1 MDIAI
6 LDGVSEPLPWTE
18 VARFPYTEG
27 RKRETGIVQENG
39 ELLAAVKGAP
49 EVVIAQCNLAPEEA
63 AGWMARVDS
72 LAREGHKV
80 IACAWRTLRGDQ
92 WPGGEPDRNF
102 EFAGALCFE
111 DPVRPG
117 VAEALRACRA
127 AGIRVVMVTGDH
139 PSTAFAIAR
148 EIGLN
153 NGNPRV
159 VAGDA
164 LGACLDR
171 NRIAAID
178 VVARA
183 APAVKLDLVRA
194 LQAQGNIVAVTG
206 DGVNDVP
213 ALLAADVGIA
223 MGERGTRS
231 AREVGSIVLL
241 NDDFGTIVRAIHEGH
256 QLFANL
262 QMSFAYL
269 LMIHLPLVATAA
281 LIPLAGFPLLYF
293 PVHIVWLELII
304 HPTAL
309 LVFQELPADATPISA
324 PRDRRAR
331 FFSRGQWFLILA
343 VGIIVT
349 VVVAATYIR
358 SLGADFDV
366 EHARAMAIVALTVAS
381 AGITAGLSGL
391 RGRIARILVLATL
404 LLSVLLV
411 QVPALAALLHL
422 RPLHLEDWILAL
434 AGGLVAAALAAVT
447 RNERIGLL
455 FSRRSTL

>member
-1 MDIAI
+1 
-6 LDGVSEPLPWTE
+6 
-18 VARFPYTEG
+18 
-27 RKRETGIVQENG
+27 
-39 ELLAAVKGAP
+39 VKGAP
-49 EVVIAQCNLAPEEA
+49 EVVIGQCRLAPEDA
-63 AGWMARVDS
+63 ADWLAKVDS
-72 LAREGHKV
+72 FAAEGHKV
-80 IACAWRTLRGDQ
+80 IACAWRALDPLR
-92 WPGGEPDRNF
+92 WPGGEPDRGF
-102 EFAGALCFE
+102 ELAGVLCFE

-117 VAEALRACRA
+117 VAEALRACRT

-153 NGNPRV
+153 EGKPRV
-159 VAGDA
+159 VEGDA
-164 LGACLDR
+164 LGAYLAR
-171 NRIAAID
+171 NETAGID

-241 NDDFGTIVRAIHEGH
+241 NDNFGTIVRAIAEGR
-256 QLFANL
+256 QLFTNL
-262 QMSFAYL
+262 QLSFAYL

-281 LIPLAGFPLLYF
+281 LIPFAGFPLLYL
-293 PVHIVWLELII
+293 PVHVVWLELII

-309 LVFQELPADATPISA
+309 LVFQEMPADATPLSA

-331 FFSRGQWFLILA
+331 FFSRGQWIMILG
-343 VGIIVT
+343 VGMLVT
-349 VVVAATYIR
+349 AVVAATYIR
-358 SLGADFDV
+358 SLGADLDV
-366 EHARAMAIVALTVAS
+366 EHARAMAMVALSVAS

-391 RGRIARILVLATL
+391 RGRMARILVLATL
-404 LLSVLLV
+404 VLSLVLV
-411 QVPALAALLHL
+411 QVPSLAALLHL
-422 RPLHLEDWILAL
+422 RPLHLEDWVLAL

-447 RNERIGLL
+447 RNERIELL
-455 FSRRSTL
+455 FRARRRSASIGFPVR